1 MDYLNILSIFWKFWN
16 GYEYK
21 WSFNFG
27 ACNNVSCIIL
37 VFYSSDDNFKV
48 AFDWSRAVYSPD
60 GTYAM
65 AGSHDGTLFIW
76 NIAKG
81 KVERTLKEHTW
92 VTKLVLLGPPL
103 PHIIWHK
110 THSTVITLNVWTGQN
125 KLYIQINGPVV
136 RVAKYSGWPNIHSDQ
151 IFTVAKYSQWPN
163 IYSGQI
169 FTVAEYSQWPNIHSG
184 RIFTVAKY
192 SQWPNIH
199 SGQIFTVA
207 KYSQLL
213 NIKRWQILR
222 VNRVYITYS
231 VSLLIFRHSI
241 LSCSWHPAGSY
252 ILSSE
257 KQKKV
262 VLWSDI

>member
-1 MDYLNILSIFWKFWN
+1 MNILSIFSKFWN

-21 WSFNFG
+21 WSFNQ

-103 PHIIWHK
+103 PTLSDTK
-110 THSTVITLNVWTGQN
+110 LTV
-125 KLYIQINGPVV
+125 
-136 RVAKYSGWPNIHSDQ
+136 
-151 IFTVAKYSQWPN
+151 
-163 IYSGQI
+163 
-169 FTVAEYSQWPNIHSG
+169 
-184 RIFTVAKY
+184 
-192 SQWPNIH
+192 
-199 SGQIFTVA
+199 
-207 KYSQLL
+207 LL
-213 NIKRWQILR
+213 
-222 VNRVYITYS
+222 
-231 VSLLIFRHSI
+231 LL
-241 LSCSWHPAGSY
+241 
-252 ILSSE
+252 
-257 KQKKV
+257 
-262 VLWSDI
+262 